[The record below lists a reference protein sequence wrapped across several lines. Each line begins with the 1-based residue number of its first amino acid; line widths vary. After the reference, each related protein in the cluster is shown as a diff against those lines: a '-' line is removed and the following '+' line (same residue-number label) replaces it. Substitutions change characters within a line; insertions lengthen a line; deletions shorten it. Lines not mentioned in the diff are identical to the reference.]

1 MQNMVHATHTSNVT
15 NLCKKKGIILRLW
28 QLTLPTPGSGGDT
41 KTYRAVDYNVFFV
54 LTDMTH
60 IIYSIKHLDIPTK
73 YHAT

>member
-1 MQNMVHATHTSNVT
+1 MVHATHTSNVT

>member
-1 MQNMVHATHTSNVT
+1 MLLILQTLQICVKKRHYFKAVAIDTSYA
-15 NLCKKKGIILRLW
+15 W
-28 QLTLPTPGSGGDT
+28 QWGDT